1 MVKCIKCGKELIPYG
16 FPIKLEGYQC
26 NNPDCPEYNK
36 PWTLAEHKDNQ
47 NWAVR
52 HIRLL
57 ESKTQALEQENAD
70 LKTKLE
76 NLIQQLEIALGTD
89 LDGSN

>member
-1 MVKCIKCGKELIPYG
+1 MKCILCGAELVEIYREPTIVVGYYCPNCIDKEGNQLQWS
-16 FPIKLEGYQC
+16 LS
-26 NNPDCPEYNK
+26 
-36 PWTLAEHKDNQ
+36 EHKDNQ
-47 NWAVR
+47 NWAIR

-57 ESKTQALEQENAD
+57 EQENAN

>member
-1 MVKCIKCGKELIPYG
+1 MSKCIFCGNDVTFFDYDERTIPRKVKCEICGIEWDY
-16 FPIKLEGYQC
+16 
-26 NNPDCPEYNK
+26 
-36 PWTLAEHKDNQ
+36 TEHKDNQ
-47 NWAVR
+47 NWAIR

-57 ESKTQALEQENAD
+57 EQENAN

>member
-1 MVKCIKCGKELIPYG
+1 MYCIYCGQIVKPTGFDKFMVPIG
-16 FPIKLEGYQC
+16 FIC
-26 NNPDCPEYNK
+26 TNPDCVNPKKE
-36 PWTLAEHKDNQ
+36 WTLSEDKDNQ
-47 NWAVR
+47 NWAIR

-57 ESKTQALEQENAD
+57 EQENAN